1 MAILRNQPITCRR
14 LTGGVITLD
23 LSNGAVTMYD
33 TGLLTQSAE
42 DERGTVQVKSTSG
55 AVVAETDDCPGIHGE
70 AAAQH

>member
-1 MAILRNQPITCRR
+1 M
-14 LTGGVITLD
+14 VTLD

-42 DERGTVQVKSTSG
+42 DERSTAQVKDASG
-55 AVVAETDDCPGIHGE
+55 AVVAGTDDCPGIHGE